1 MAGAGT
7 ERDKYMKEQ
16 TVNIT
21 CVKDRYGKV
30 LTGFCFPTGVQ
41 PSSMRHPGAGRTFPD
56 IPVRKLRILAQR

>member
-1 MAGAGT
+1 MAGTGT
-7 ERDKYMKEQ
+7 ERDKRMKEQ

-41 PSSMRHPGAGRTFPD
+41 HSGWTPDYRHKRF
-56 IPVRKLRILAQR
+56 